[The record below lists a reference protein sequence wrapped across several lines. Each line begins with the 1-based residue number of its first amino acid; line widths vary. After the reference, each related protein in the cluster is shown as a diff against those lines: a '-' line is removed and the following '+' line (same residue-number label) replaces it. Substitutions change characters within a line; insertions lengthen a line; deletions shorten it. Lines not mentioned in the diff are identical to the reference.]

1 MKTIREDVDEILDT
15 LKKIKIE
22 NIKITE
28 ELDKQKTKVIILSFR
43 LLLSFLLI
51 FMLFLV

>member
-28 ELDKQKTKVIILSFR
+28 ELDKQKTKVIILSF
-43 LLLSFLLI
+43 LLI

>member
-15 LKKIKIE
+15 LKNIKTE

-28 ELDKQKTKVIILSFR
+28 ELDKQKTKVIILSIC

-51 FMLFLV
+51 FMLFLM

>member
-28 ELDKQKTKVIILSFR
+28 ELDKQKTKVIILSFC